1 MIKIK
6 DASVLAFAKLRTHK
20 IRTLIAILLSSLLFS
35 ILIISISVIQGT
47 FNSIDNFRKG
57 ELTSRYIVSVSNA
70 PIDRSKGQDDFNDP
84 VLIEKAKKRYTA
96 LVKEKTLEA
105 KKLGIEYLQASDQPP
120 YQQTL
125 GGAVE
130 LSLNDP
136 NDIVYEVLK
145 EKYKNIPAFDDSKLN
160 TIAKEYNASKIFSD
174 EFYSI
179 KRGSSLIS
187 LKDRKELFYD
197 KTNEKETNA
206 NYIRPFVDE
215 SSIILGASEI
225 IDSFILPN
233 NAGWQPDSKS
243 LPIVL
248 PQNVIEQLLGM
259 EKITSD
265 ASFEEKLS
273 RLKKIRENITNL
285 TFKMC
290 YRNDVS
296 SSQIQKAI
304 TQKKEIEANKD
315 KKDYQKP
322 KLIYNLPD
330 ASSCANAVIAS
341 DTRTKEEKLQ
351 DSKQKLFDEKF
362 GKNTSPVSKFITFKV
377 VGMSPSGKDV
387 LNPQQKQ
394 QEEKARTFKDIING
408 ILKPSDIGQMI
419 PKKLYD
425 ELTNKEDYADL
436 FTYKPFYMMGNED
449 NKRRFVEFKNADDAQ
464 KFINEKS
471 CVVQYDNTCKPFGN
485 PYQAS
490 LMFSNSS
497 ALDDAQN
504 TILGWLIYLIVAIAF
519 LATIIMWFMISRII
533 ADSRHETAVFRAIGF
548 KRIDITFIYLL
559 YVFMLT
565 ILIMM
570 FALLFGVIGTFLVN
584 AQFSTNLTVQA
595 QYVFGDFGLNKQVS
609 LVCFDC
615 QKIALVLMLIF
626 SISLISIIVPLYRN
640 VRRSPI
646 KDLKEE

>member
-20 IRTLIAILLSSLLFS
+20 IRTLIVILLSSLLFS
-35 ILIISISVIQGT
+35 VLIISISVIQGA
-47 FNSIDNFRKG
+47 FNSVNNFRKG

-70 PIDRSKGQDDFNDP
+70 PVDRSKGQDDFNDP
-84 VLIEKAKKRYTA
+84 VLIEKAKKRYAT

-125 GGAVE
+125 GGTVE

-145 EKYKNIPAFDDSKLN
+145 EKYENIPAFDDSKLN

-174 EFYSI
+174 EFYFI
-179 KRGSSLIS
+179 KRGSSLIP
-187 LKDRKELFYD
+187 LKDGKELFYD
-197 KTNEKETNA
+197 KTNERETNA
-206 NYIRPFVDE
+206 NYIRPFVDD
-215 SSIILGASEI
+215 SSMILGASEI
-225 IDSFILPN
+225 IDSFILPK
-233 NAGWQPDSKS
+233 NAGWQPDGKS

-265 ASFEEKLS
+265 ASFEEKLN
-273 RLKKIRENITNL
+273 RLKKVRENITNL

-322 KLIYNLPD
+322 KLIYDLPD
-330 ASSCANAVIAS
+330 ASSCSNVVIAS

-351 DSKQKLFDEKF
+351 NSKQKLFDEKF

-394 QEEKARTFKDIING
+394 QEEKARTFKDVING

-425 ELTNKEDYADL
+425 ELPNKEDYADL
-436 FTYKPFYMMGNED
+436 FTYRPFYMMGNED
-449 NKRRFVEFKNADDAQ
+449 NKRRFVEFK
-464 KFINEKS
+464 K
-471 CVVQYDNTCKPFGN
+471 C
-485 PYQAS
+485 
-490 LMFSNSS
+490 
-497 ALDDAQN
+497 
-504 TILGWLIYLIVAIAF
+504 
-519 LATIIMWFMISRII
+519 R
-533 ADSRHETAVFRAIGF
+533 
-548 KRIDITFIYLL
+548 
-559 YVFMLT
+559 
-565 ILIMM
+565 
-570 FALLFGVIGTFLVN
+570 
-584 AQFSTNLTVQA
+584 
-595 QYVFGDFGLNKQVS
+595 
-609 LVCFDC
+609 
-615 QKIALVLMLIF
+615 
-626 SISLISIIVPLYRN
+626 
-640 VRRSPI
+640 
-646 KDLKEE
+646 

>member
-20 IRTLIAILLSSLLFS
+20 IRTLIVILLSSLLFS
-35 ILIISISVIQGT
+35 VLIISISVIQGA
-47 FNSIDNFRKG
+47 FNSVNNFRKG

-84 VLIEKAKKRYTA
+84 VLIEKAKKRYAA

-105 KKLGIEYLQASDQPP
+105 KKLGIEYLQASDQPL

-125 GGAVE
+125 DGAAE

-145 EKYKNIPAFDDSKLN
+145 EKYENIPAFDDSKLN

-174 EFYSI
+174 EFYFI

-187 LKDRKELFYD
+187 LKDGKELFYD
-197 KTNEKETNA
+197 KTNERETNA
-206 NYIRPFVDE
+206 NYIRPFVDD
-215 SSIILGASEI
+215 SLMILGASEI

-248 PQNVIEQLLGM
+248 PQNLIEQLLGM

-504 TILGWLIYLIVAIAF
+504 TISGWLVYLIAAIAF

-570 FALLFGVIGTFLVN
+570 FALLFGVIGTLLVN

-595 QYVFGDFGLNKQVS
+595 QYVFGDFWQNKQVN
-609 LVCFDC
+609 LAYFDY
-615 QKIALVLMLIF
+615 QKITLILMLIL
-626 SISLISIIVPLYRN
+626 SISLISAIVPLYRN
-640 VRRSPI
+640 VRRNPI

>member
-20 IRTLIAILLSSLLFS
+20 IRTLIVILLSSLLFS
-35 ILIISISVIQGT
+35 VLIISISVIQGAL
-47 FNSIDNFRKG
+47 NSVNNFRKG

-84 VLIEKAKKRYTA
+84 VLIEKAKKRYAA

-105 KKLGIEYLQASDQPP
+105 KKLGIEYLQASDQPL

-145 EKYKNIPAFDDSKLN
+145 EKYENIPAFDDSKLN

-174 EFYSI
+174 EFYFI

-187 LKDRKELFYD
+187 LKDGKELFYD
-197 KTNEKETNA
+197 KTNERETNA
-206 NYIRPFVDE
+206 NYIRPFVDD
-215 SSIILGASEI
+215 SLMILGASEI

-285 TFKMC
+285 IFKMC

-351 DSKQKLFDEKF
+351 DSKQKLFDKKF

-485 PYQAS
+485 PYQAN

-504 TILGWLIYLIVAIAF
+504 TISGWLIYLIAAIAV
-519 LATIIMWFMISRII
+519 LATIIMWFMISRMI

-570 FALLFGVIGTFLVN
+570 FALLFGVIGTLLVDV
-584 AQFSTNLTVQA
+584 QFSTNLTVQA
-595 QYVFGDFGLNKQVS
+595 QYVFGDFWQNKQVN
-609 LVCFDC
+609 LAYFDY
-615 QKIALVLMLIF
+615 QKITLILMLIL
-626 SISLISIIVPLYRN
+626 SISLISAIVPLYRN
-640 VRRSPI
+640 VRRNPI

>member
-1 MIKIK
+1 MIKIT

-20 IRTLIAILLSSLLFS
+20 IRTLIVILLSSLLFS
-35 ILIISISVIQGT
+35 VLIISISVIQGT
-47 FNSIDNFRKG
+47 FNSVNNFRKG

-84 VLIEKAKKRYTA
+84 VLIEKAKKRYAA

-105 KKLGIEYLQASDQPP
+105 KKLGIEYLQSSDQPP

-179 KRGSSLIS
+179 KRGSSLIP
-187 LKDRKELFYD
+187 LKDGKELFYD

-215 SSIILGASEI
+215 SSIILGTPEI
-225 IDSFILPN
+225 VDSFILPN
-233 NAGWQPDSKS
+233 NAGWQPNGKS

-248 PQNVIEQLLGM
+248 PQNVIERLLGM
-259 EKITSD
+259 EKITSS

-322 KLIYNLPD
+322 KLIYDLPD
-330 ASSCANAVIAS
+330 ASSCSNAVIAS

-362 GKNTSPVSKFITFKV
+362 GKNTSPVSKLITFKV

-449 NKRRFVEFKNADDAQ
+449 NKRRFVEF
-464 KFINEKS
+464 
-471 CVVQYDNTCKPFGN
+471 
-485 PYQAS
+485 
-490 LMFSNSS
+490 
-497 ALDDAQN
+497 
-504 TILGWLIYLIVAIAF
+504 
-519 LATIIMWFMISRII
+519 
-533 ADSRHETAVFRAIGF
+533 
-548 KRIDITFIYLL
+548 
-559 YVFMLT
+559 
-565 ILIMM
+565 
-570 FALLFGVIGTFLVN
+570 
-584 AQFSTNLTVQA
+584 
-595 QYVFGDFGLNKQVS
+595 
-609 LVCFDC
+609 
-615 QKIALVLMLIF
+615 
-626 SISLISIIVPLYRN
+626 
-640 VRRSPI
+640 
-646 KDLKEE
+646 

>member
-1 MIKIK
+1 MIKIT

-20 IRTLIAILLSSLLFS
+20 IRTLIIILLSSLLFS
-35 ILIISISVIQGT
+35 VLIISISVIQGA
-47 FNSIDNFRKG
+47 FNSVNNFRKG

-84 VLIEKAKKRYTA
+84 VLIEKAKKRYEA

-125 GGAVE
+125 GGAAE

-145 EKYKNIPAFDDSKLN
+145 EKYENIPAFDDSKLN

-174 EFYSI
+174 EFYFI
-179 KRGSSLIS
+179 KRESSLIP
-187 LKDRKELFYD
+187 LKDGKELFYD
-197 KTNEKETNA
+197 KTNERETNA
-206 NYIRPFVDE
+206 NYIRPFVDD
-215 SSIILGASEI
+215 SLMILGASEI

-273 RLKKIRENITNL
+273 RLKKIRENIANL

-322 KLIYNLPD
+322 KLIYDLPD

-387 LNPQQKQ
+387 LSPQQKQ
-394 QEEKARTFKDIING
+394 QEEKACTFKDIING

-504 TILGWLIYLIVAIAF
+504 TISGWLIYLIAAIAF
-519 LATIIMWFMISRII
+519 LATIIMWFMISRVIT
-533 ADSRHETAVFRAIGF
+533 DSRHETAVFRAIGF
-548 KRIDITFIYLL
+548 KRIDIAFIYLL

-565 ILIMM
+565 VLIAM
-570 FALLFGVIGTFLVN
+570 FALFFGIMGTLLID
-584 AQFSTNLTVQA
+584 AQFSASLTAQA

-609 LVCFDC
+609 LVCFDY
-615 QKIALVLMLIF
+615 QKIALILMLIF

>member
-20 IRTLIAILLSSLLFS
+20 IRTLIVILLSSLLFS
-35 ILIISISVIQGT
+35 VLIISISVIQGA
-47 FNSIDNFRKG
+47 FNSVNNFRKG

-84 VLIEKAKKRYTA
+84 VLIEKAKKRYAA

-145 EKYKNIPAFDDSKLN
+145 EKYENIPAFDDSKLN

-174 EFYSI
+174 EFYFI

-197 KTNEKETNA
+197 KTNERETNA
-206 NYIRPFVDE
+206 NYIRPFVDD
-215 SSIILGASEI
+215 SLMILGASEI

-273 RLKKIRENITNL
+273 RLKKIRENIMNL

-322 KLIYNLPD
+322 KLIYDLPD
-330 ASSCANAVIAS
+330 ASSCSNAVIAS

-377 VGMSPSGKDV
+377 VGMSPSSDEV
-387 LNPQQKQ
+387 LNPEQKQ
-394 QEEKARTFKDIING
+394 QREKARTFKDIING

-471 CVVQYDNTCKPFGN
+471 CVIQYDNTCKPLGN
-485 PYQAS
+485 PYQAN

-504 TILGWLIYLIVAIAF
+504 TISGWLVYLIVAIAF
-519 LATIIMWFMISRII
+519 LATIIMWFMISRVIT
-533 ADSRHETAVFRAIGF
+533 DSRHETAVFRAIGF
-548 KRIDITFIYLL
+548 KRIDIIFIYLL

-570 FALLFGVIGTFLVN
+570 LTLLFGVIGTLLVD

-595 QYVFGDFGLNKQVS
+595 QYVFGDFWQNKQVN
-609 LVCFDC
+609 LAYFDY
-615 QKIALVLMLIF
+615 QKITLILMLIL
-626 SISLISIIVPLYRN
+626 SISLISAIVPLYRN
-640 VRRSPI
+640 VRRNPI

>member
-20 IRTLIAILLSSLLFS
+20 IRTLIVILLSSLLFS
-35 ILIISISVIQGT
+35 VLIISISVIQGA
-47 FNSIDNFRKG
+47 FNSVNNFRKG

-84 VLIEKAKKRYTA
+84 VLIEKAKKRYAA

-105 KKLGIEYLQASDQPP
+105 KKLGIEYLQASDQPL

-125 GGAVE
+125 GGAAE

-145 EKYKNIPAFDDSKLN
+145 EKYENIPAFDDSKLN

-174 EFYSI
+174 EFYFI

-187 LKDRKELFYD
+187 LKDEKELFYD
-197 KTNEKETNA
+197 KTNERETNA
-206 NYIRPFVDE
+206 NYIRPFVDD
-215 SSIILGASEI
+215 SLMILGASEI

-273 RLKKIRENITNL
+273 RLKKICENITNL

-296 SSQIQKAI
+296 LSQIQKAI

-322 KLIYNLPD
+322 KLIYDLPN
-330 ASSCANAVIAS
+330 ASSCSNAVIAS

-471 CVVQYDNTCKPFGN
+471 CIVQYDNTCKPFGN

-497 ALDDAQN
+497 ALDDVQN
-504 TILGWLIYLIVAIAF
+504 TISGWLVYLIVAIAF
-519 LATIIMWFMISRII
+519 LATIIMWFMISRVIT
-533 ADSRHETAVFRAIGF
+533 DSRHETAVFRAIGF
-548 KRIDITFIYLL
+548 KRIDIAFIYLL

-565 ILIMM
+565 VLIAMSTLFFGIM
-570 FALLFGVIGTFLVN
+570 STLLIDT
-584 AQFSTNLTVQA
+584 QFSASLTAQA
-595 QYVFGDFGLNKQVS
+595 QYVFGDFGLNKRVS

-640 VRRSPI
+640 VRRNPI

>member
-1 MIKIK
+1 MIKIT

-20 IRTLIAILLSSLLFS
+20 IRTLIVILLSSLLFS
-35 ILIISISVIQGT
+35 VLIISISVIQGA
-47 FNSIDNFRKG
+47 FNSVNNFRKG

-84 VLIEKAKKRYTA
+84 VLIEKAKKRYAA

-125 GGAVE
+125 GGAAE

-145 EKYKNIPAFDDSKLN
+145 EKYENIPAFDDSKLN

-174 EFYSI
+174 EFYFI
-179 KRGSSLIS
+179 KRGSSLIP
-187 LKDRKELFYD
+187 LKDGKELFYD
-197 KTNEKETNA
+197 KTNERETNA
-206 NYIRPFVDE
+206 NYIRPFVDD
-215 SSIILGASEI
+215 SLMILGASEI

-273 RLKKIRENITNL
+273 RLKKIRENIANL

-322 KLIYNLPD
+322 KLIYDLPD

-387 LNPQQKQ
+387 LSPQQKQ

-504 TILGWLIYLIVAIAF
+504 TISGWLIYLIAAIAF
-519 LATIIMWFMISRII
+519 LATIIMWFMISRVIT
-533 ADSRHETAVFRAIGF
+533 DSRHETAVFRAIGF
-548 KRIDITFIYLL
+548 KRIDIAFIYLL

-565 ILIMM
+565 VLIAM
-570 FALLFGVIGTFLVN
+570 FALFFGIMGTLLID
-584 AQFSTNLTVQA
+584 AQFSASLTAQA

-609 LVCFDC
+609 LVCFDY
-615 QKIALVLMLIF
+615 QKIALILMLIF

>member
-20 IRTLIAILLSSLLFS
+20 IRTLIVILLSSLLFS
-35 ILIISISVIQGT
+35 VLIISISVIQGA
-47 FNSIDNFRKG
+47 FNSVNNFRKR

-84 VLIEKAKKRYTA
+84 VLIEKAKKRYAA

-125 GGAVE
+125 GGVVE

-145 EKYKNIPAFDDSKLN
+145 EKYENIPAFDDSKLN

-179 KRGSSLIS
+179 KRGSSLIP
-187 LKDRKELFYD
+187 LKDGKELFYD
-197 KTNEKETNA
+197 KTNERETNA
-206 NYIRPFVDE
+206 NYIRPFVDD
-215 SSIILGASEI
+215 SLMILGASEI

-233 NAGWQPDSKS
+233 NAGWQPDGKS

-273 RLKKIRENITNL
+273 RLKKIRENIMNL

-322 KLIYNLPD
+322 KLIYDLPD
-330 ASSCANAVIAS
+330 ASSCSNAVIAS

-471 CVVQYDNTCKPFGN
+471 CVIQYDNTCKPLGN
-485 PYQAS
+485 PYQAN

-504 TILGWLIYLIVAIAF
+504 TISGWLVYLIVAIAF

-570 FALLFGVIGTFLVN
+570 LTLLFGVIGTLLVD

-595 QYVFGDFGLNKQVS
+595 QYVFGDFWQNKQVN
-609 LVCFDC
+609 LAYFDY
-615 QKIALVLMLIF
+615 QKITLILMLIL
-626 SISLISIIVPLYRN
+626 SISLISAIVPLYRN

>member
-1 MIKIK
+1 M
-6 DASVLAFAKLRTHK
+6 LLKL
-20 IRTLIAILLSSLLFS
+20 S
-35 ILIISISVIQGT
+35 
-47 FNSIDNFRKG
+47 
-57 ELTSRYIVSVSNA
+57 
-70 PIDRSKGQDDFNDP
+70 
-84 VLIEKAKKRYTA
+84 
-96 LVKEKTLEA
+96 
-105 KKLGIEYLQASDQPP
+105 
-120 YQQTL
+120 
-125 GGAVE
+125 
-130 LSLNDP
+130 
-136 NDIVYEVLK
+136 
-145 EKYKNIPAFDDSKLN
+145 
-160 TIAKEYNASKIFSD
+160 
-174 EFYSI
+174 
-179 KRGSSLIS
+179 
-187 LKDRKELFYD
+187 
-197 KTNEKETNA
+197 
-206 NYIRPFVDE
+206 
-215 SSIILGASEI
+215 
-225 IDSFILPN
+225 ILPN
-233 NAGWQPDSKS
+233 NAGWQPDGKS

-248 PQNVIEQLLGM
+248 PQNVIEQLLGIK
-259 EKITSD
+259 KITSD

-330 ASSCANAVIAS
+330 ASSCSNAVIAS

-471 CVVQYDNTCKPFGN
+471 CIVQYDNTCKPFGN

-504 TILGWLIYLIVAIAF
+504 TISGWLVYLIVAIAF
-519 LATIIMWFMISRII
+519 LATIIMWFMISRMI

-570 FALLFGVIGTFLVN
+570 FALLFGVIGTLLVDV
-584 AQFSTNLTVQA
+584 QFSTNLTVQA
-595 QYVFGDFGLNKQVS
+595 QYVFGDFWQNKQVN
-609 LVCFDC
+609 LAYFDY
-615 QKIALVLMLIF
+615 QKIAFILILIF

-640 VRRSPI
+640 VRRNPI